1 MLKLN
6 VPAIFI
12 LIATT
17 IKTYANKIIISP
29 MNKILSEDN
38 ENIRITPATI
48 TGSVEKTLESHPSLL
63 NLYHSDPTF
72 YESIIGV
79 NSINE
84 LLDITL
90 KECKK
95 KWGFEY
101 LGAQLVD
108 KKSNTIKFASVLC
121 TQVITKDV
129 QNLITREIWMESK
142 ESVSSYAAIKKT
154 WIYNDIDKLLASEDI
169 AFMDKEPLV
178 TLGVKETLIIPIL
191 IKGESIALFNLGSM
205 TKKQGYDTETLEQ
218 IVCFLNSLS
227 TYIRI
232 FKHQHVIEE
241 HTQEQKETLKLVSKI
256 SSTINFDEIIDL
268 LQASIKS
275 ITDYDGLIIHLY
287 DDDTQ
292 KLKIQGID
300 LPLKYKPV
308 EKPLL
313 NFATSINEQE
323 AIVDCFQ
330 NNHVVE
336 IDLKDLDSQSIS
348 LKNQFIGWE
357 IKSVKIIPLSISD
370 LAPLG
375 TIYVFCCDENKQIT
389 APMIEKVRQK
399 IIQFYNPIKNSYKYI
414 NLKKSEAAFRC
425 AQDERS
431 KLIKFINLVN
441 SLNSADKIYKTISQE
456 ILKLYDFETAHIMME
471 QNSKL
476 IAKASES
483 KFDRYNSI
491 CTEWT
496 MLMREVDYDV
506 SKATGA
512 YPLTFVGKKAFY
524 FGNLDDIV
532 DIKMSD
538 NDEKIIGSIS
548 KIHNIKSIMNF
559 PIINNGASIG
569 VISLMSLSAHVELSS
584 EDISFLELIG
594 EFFGSAITNAGLYTT
609 IATHKNEVERTLFE
623 LESTQKKLI
632 DTERKRAEALLIAKE
647 TAEATAKSKS
657 QFLANMSHEIRTPMN
672 AVIGLTNLA
681 LRNELPAKV
690 KSYLHKIDTSSK
702 TLLHLI
708 NDILDFSKIES
719 GKFTIE
725 KTTFSLRGVLDNIS
739 DIFTPKLAENPD
751 VDIIITADD
760 DICDTLC
767 GDPNRIG
774 QIIINIVNNAIKFT
788 NSGEVT
794 LNIRQKGNSQKPY
807 KLEFSISDTGIG
819 IKDDVIGSLFDSFTQ
834 ADGSISRKYGGT
846 GLGLTICKSLVELMG
861 GRIWVESE
869 IGKGSTFYF
878 IIKLDKVESKSSV
891 NIHIPD
897 IIRNKKILVVDDNR
911 NLRTELCNTLK
922 SYGLSA
928 DAVSS
933 GSEAINRLNAAH
945 SSQQPYQLAIIDI
958 HMPVM
963 DGVQTAQNIYLD
975 DKFNNL
981 PIISLGT
988 LGQEEAINNINNIAA
1003 IVYKPVKPIELIESV
1018 LTVLDAE
1025 NEIINEIE
1033 SSINTE
1039 DDLEQI
1045 AKEKLN
1051 GNKVLVIDDN
1061 NLNLQVAGEL
1071 MQIIGI
1077 DVDTSASATEGIE
1090 KIREN
1095 EYSLVFMDIQMPELN
1110 GYDAAEI
1117 IRKDPNIKNN
1127 IVIAM
1132 TANAM
1137 DGDKSSC
1144 LRAGMDDYIP
1154 KPINTTSL
1162 YKLLLK
1168 WLDKD
1173 SDKQNAI
1180 QELSSPLERIKI
1192 RANAIKQE
1200 NQIDFNLAIQ
1210 KLGNNKSLFVKLVDD
1225 FCTSFVGHPQ
1235 QISAAIKDN
1244 NIELAHRLAH
1254 TVKGVSGTFGANF
1267 LYDSSLLLETMLK
1280 RGETENLELTQSM
1293 FKKDFENC
1301 HAQLNTFLKS
1311 IK

>member
-1 MLKLN
+1 
-6 VPAIFI
+6 
-12 LIATT
+12 
-17 IKTYANKIIISP
+17 
-29 MNKILSEDN
+29 MNKKQSEDSG
-38 ENIRITPATI
+38 NIRVTPTTI
-48 TGSVEKTLESHPSLL
+48 TGSVEKTLESHPSLHS
-63 NLYHSDPTF
+63 LYHNDPEFFGNITD
-72 YESIIGV
+72 V

-84 LLDITL
+84 LLDLTL

-129 QNLITREIWMESK
+129 RSLITREIWMDSK
-142 ESVSSYAAIKKT
+142 ESVSSYAALKKT
-154 WIYNDIDKLLASEDI
+154 WIYNDIEKLLESTDI
-169 AFMDKEPLV
+169 TLMDKGPL
-178 TLGVKETLIIPIL
+178 TALGVKETLIIPIL
-191 IKGESIALFNLGSM
+191 IKGEAIALFNLGSM
-205 TKKQGYDTETLEQ
+205 SKKQGYDTETLEH

-232 FKHQHVIEE
+232 FKHQHAIEE
-241 HTQEQKETLKLVSKI
+241 HTNEQEETLSLVSKI
-256 SSTINFDEIIDL
+256 SSTINFDEIIEL
-268 LQASIKS
+268 LQTSIKS
-275 ITDYDGLIIHLY
+275 ITDYDGLIINLY
-287 DDDTQ
+287 DQDTQ

-300 LPLKYKPV
+300 LPQKFKPV

-313 NFATSINEQE
+313 HFATSINEPE
-323 AIVDCFQ
+323 AIVESFE
-330 NNHVVE
+330 NNRIIEV
-336 IDLKDLDSQSIS
+336 DTKSLSSQSIP

-357 IKSVKIIPLSISD
+357 IKSLKIIPLSISD

-375 TIYVFCCDENKQIT
+375 TISVFSCDETKHIT
-389 APMIEKVRQK
+389 APMIEKVRKK
-399 IIQFYNPIKNSYKYI
+399 IIQFYNPLKNAYKYI

-425 AQDERS
+425 AQSERS

-441 SLNSADKIYKTISQE
+441 SLNSAEKIYKIISQE

-471 QNSKL
+471 ENSKL
-476 IAKASES
+476 VAKASES

-496 MLMREVDYDV
+496 MIMRDVDYDV

-524 FGNLDDIV
+524 FGDLSEII

-548 KIHNIKSIMNF
+548 KIHPIKSIINF
-559 PIINNGASIG
+559 PIINNGTAIG
-569 VISLMSLSAHVELSS
+569 VISLMSLSTNVKLSS

-609 IATHKNEVERTLFE
+609 IANHKSETEKTLFE

-672 AVIGLTNLA
+672 AIIGLTNLA
-681 LRNELPAKV
+681 IRNELPIKV
-690 KSYLHKIDTSSK
+690 KNYLHKIDTSSK

-708 NDILDFSKIES
+708 DDILDFSKIES

-725 KTTFSLRGVLDNIS
+725 KTSFSLRGVLDNIS

-751 VDIIITADD
+751 LDIIITADD
-760 DICDTLC
+760 NICDSLC

-774 QIIINIVNNAIKFT
+774 QVIINIVNNAIKFT
-788 NSGEVT
+788 NSGEIT
-794 LNIRQKGNSQKPY
+794 INISQRGRSQGAY

-878 IIKLDKVESKSSV
+878 TVKLDKSESKSSIDV
-891 NIHIPD
+891 HIPD
-897 IIRNKKILVVDDNR
+897 NIRNKKILIVDDNR
-911 NLRTELCNTLK
+911 SLRTEMCNALR

-933 GSEAINRLNAAH
+933 GSEAINRLNAAYN
-945 SSQQPYQLAIIDI
+945 SQQPYHLAIIDI
-958 HMPVM
+958 NMPVM
-963 DGVQTAQNIYLD
+963 DGVQTAQNIYID

-988 LGQEEAINNINNIAA
+988 LGQEEIVNNINNIAA
-1003 IVYKPVKPIELIESV
+1003 IIYKPIKPVELIESV

-1025 NEIINEIE
+1025 IATINKFD

-1039 DDLEQI
+1039 DDVEQI
-1045 AKEKLN
+1045 AKEKLR

-1061 NLNLQVAGEL
+1061 NLNLQVASEL
-1071 MQIIGI
+1071 MQVIGI
-1077 DVDTSASATEGIE
+1077 DVETSSSAAEGIE
-1090 KIREN
+1090 KIRKN
-1095 EYSLVFMDIQMPELN
+1095 AYNLIFMDIQMPELN
-1110 GYDAAEI
+1110 GYDATEI
-1117 IRKDPNIKNN
+1117 IRKDPNIQDN
-1127 IVIAM
+1127 IIIAM

-1137 DGDKSSC
+1137 DGDKSAC

-1162 YKLLLK
+1162 YQLLLK

-1173 SDKQNAI
+1173 PGKQNGA
-1180 QELSSPLERIKI
+1180 QELSSPLEKIKV
-1192 RANAIKQE
+1192 RANAIKQD

-1210 KLGNNKSLFVKLVDD
+1210 KLGNNKTLFVKLVHD
-1225 FCTSFVGHPQ
+1225 FCTNFVGHPQ
-1235 QISAAIKDN
+1235 QISNAVAEN
-1244 NIELAHRLAH
+1244 NIEVAHRLAH
-1254 TVKGVSGTFGANF
+1254 TVKGVAGTFGANF
-1267 LYDSSLLLETMLK
+1267 LYDSALLLETMLK
-1280 RGETENLELTQSM
+1280 RGETDNLDLTISM

-1301 HAQLNTFLKS
+1301 HAQLNAFLKN
-1311 IK
+1311 I

>member
-1 MLKLN
+1 
-6 VPAIFI
+6 
-12 LIATT
+12 
-17 IKTYANKIIISP
+17 
-29 MNKILSEDN
+29 MNKTKREDN
-38 ENIRITPATI
+38 ENIKITPTTI
-48 TGSVEKTLESHPSLL
+48 TGSVEKTLESHPSLHS
-63 NLYHSDPTF
+63 LYHNDPKFFHNITD
-72 YESIIGV
+72 V

-129 QNLITREIWMESK
+129 RNLITREIWMESK
-142 ESVSSYAAIKKT
+142 ESVSSYAAIKKA
-154 WIYNDIDKLLASEDI
+154 WIYNDIEKLLESTDI
-169 AFMDKEPLV
+169 TFVDKEPLV
-178 TLGVKETLIIPIL
+178 ALGVKETLIIPIL
-191 IKGESIALFNLGSM
+191 IKGEAIALFNLGSM
-205 TKKQGYDTETLEQ
+205 TQKQGYDTATLEQ

-232 FKHQHVIEE
+232 FKHQYAIEE
-241 HTQEQKETLKLVSKI
+241 HNQEQEDTLKLVSKI

-268 LQASIKS
+268 LHSSIKS
-275 ITDYDGLIIHLY
+275 ITDYDGLIINLY
-287 DDDTQ
+287 DQDTH

-300 LPLKYKPV
+300 LPEKFKPV

-313 NFATSINEQE
+313 HFATSIAEQE
-323 AIVDCFQ
+323 AIVECFE
-330 NNHVVE
+330 NNKVIE
-336 IDLKDLDSQSIS
+336 IDVKDLSSQSIP

-357 IKSVKIIPLSISD
+357 INSLKIIPISISD

-375 TIYVFCCDENKQIT
+375 TISVFSCDENKQIT
-389 APMIEKVRQK
+389 APMIEKIRKK
-399 IIQFYNPIKNSYKYI
+399 IIQFYNPIKNSYNYI

-456 ILKLYDFETAHIMME
+456 ILKLYDFETAHVMME
-471 QNSKL
+471 QNHKL
-476 IAKASES
+476 VAKASEP

-496 MLMREVDYDV
+496 MMMREVDYDV

-524 FGNLDDIV
+524 FGDLSEIV

-548 KIHNIKSIMNF
+548 KIHSIKSIINF
-559 PIINNGASIG
+559 PIINNGVAIG
-569 VISLMSLSAHVELSS
+569 VISLMSLSANVKLSS

-609 IATHKNEVERTLFE
+609 IANHKNKTEQTLFE

-672 AVIGLTNLA
+672 AIIGLTNLA
-681 LRNELPAKV
+681 IRNELPTKV
-690 KSYLHKIDTSSK
+690 KNYLHKIDTSSK

-708 NDILDFSKIES
+708 DDILDFSKIES

-725 KTTFSLRGVLDNIS
+725 NTTFSLRGVLDNIS

-751 VDIIITADD
+751 VDIVITADD
-760 DICDTLC
+760 DICDVLC

-774 QIIINIVNNAIKFT
+774 QVIINIVNNAIKFT
-788 NSGEVT
+788 NSGEIT
-794 LNIRQKGNSQKPY
+794 LNISQKGKSEKPY

-819 IKDDVIGSLFDSFTQ
+819 IKDDAITSLFDSFTQ

-878 IIKLDKVESKSSV
+878 TVKLDKVEPKS
-891 NIHIPD
+891 NIDIHIPD
-897 IIRNKKILVVDDNR
+897 IIRNNKILIADDNR

-933 GSEAINRLNAAH
+933 GSEAINRLNAAY

-958 HMPVM
+958 NMPVM

-988 LGQEEAINNINNIAA
+988 LGQEEIVNNINNIAA
-1003 IVYKPVKPIELIESV
+1003 IIYKPIKPIELIESV

-1025 NEIINEIE
+1025 NETINKLD
-1033 SSINTE
+1033 SSTSTE

-1045 AKEKLN
+1045 AKEKLS

-1061 NLNLQVAGEL
+1061 NLNLQVASEL
-1071 MQIIGI
+1071 MQVIGI
-1077 DVDTSASATEGIE
+1077 EVDTSASATEGIE
-1090 KIREN
+1090 KIRKN
-1095 EYSLVFMDIQMPELN
+1095 KYDLICMDIQMPELN
-1110 GYDAAEI
+1110 GYDATEI
-1117 IRKDPNIKNN
+1117 IRKDPNIQNN

-1137 DGDKSSC
+1137 DGDKSAC

-1168 WLDKD
+1168 WLDID
-1173 SDKQNAI
+1173 PHKQNLA
-1180 QELSSPLERIKI
+1180 QELSSPLEKIKI

-1200 NQIDFNLAIQ
+1200 NQIDFSFAIQ
-1210 KLGNNKSLFVKLVDD
+1210 KLGNNKPLFVKLVHD

-1235 QISAAIKDN
+1235 QISDAIHDN

-1254 TVKGVSGTFGANF
+1254 TVKGVAGTFGANF
-1267 LYDSSLLLETMLK
+1267 LYDSALLLETMLK
-1280 RGETENLELTQSM
+1280 RGETENLQLTLSM
-1293 FKKDFENC
+1293 FKKDFDNC
-1301 HAQLNTFLKS
+1301 HTQLNTFLKNL
-1311 IK
+1311 